1 MTLSKCRVLVIGGAG
16 FVGSHLVDQ
25 LLQEPVREIV
35 VLDNFVRGV
44 PGNLRQAVQDR
55 RVRTIEGSITDVEL
69 LCELMKDTD
78 YVFHLAA
85 LWLYECVHQPRA
97 ALEVNVVGTYNV
109 IEAAQKAGVK
119 KIVYSSSASV
129 YGDALFTPMTE
140 DHLFNNRT
148 MYGATKIAG
157 EQFLRAF
164 YEQHRLDYIGLRYMN
179 IYGPRMDYK
188 GTYVS
193 VIMKV
198 LDRIDQGLPPIIFG
212 DGSQAYDFIH
222 VHDVARA
229 NILALKSNVTDE
241 FFNVGMGVKTT
252 INQLVHTLLEIT
264 GSNLRPEY
272 RPQQQMFVS
281 QRVGSTEKA
290 ERMLGF
296 GAKIPLDE
304 GLRSVVKWR
313 SQAMQQALGEMV
325 LKHEDMRTI

>member
-1 MTLSKCRVLVIGGAG
+1 M
-16 FVGSHLVDQ
+16 D
-25 LLQEPVREIV
+25 
-35 VLDNFVRGV
+35 
-44 PGNLRQAVQDR
+44 
-55 RVRTIEGSITDVEL
+55 
-69 LCELMKDTD
+69 DTD

-109 IEAAQKAGVK
+109 VEAAQRAGVK
-119 KIVYSSSASV
+119 KVIYSSSASV

-140 DHLFNNRT
+140 EHPFNNRT

-164 YEQHRLDYIGLRYMN
+164 YEQHGLDYIGLRYMN

-188 GTYVS
+188 GAYVS

-222 VHDVARA
+222 VDDVARA
-229 NILALKSNVTDE
+229 NILALESSAKDD
-241 FFNVGMGVKTT
+241 FFNVGMGIKTT
-252 INQLVHTLLEIT
+252 INELVHLLLAVS

-272 RPQQQMFVS
+272 RPQEQMFVS
-281 QRVGSTEKA
+281 HRVGSTEKA
-290 ERMLGF
+290 ERLLGF
-296 GAKIPLDE
+296 QARIPLNE
-304 GLRSVVKWR
+304 GLRSVVEWR
-313 SQAMQQALGEMV
+313 RHDQQVIPKKVYQSG
-325 LKHEDMRTI
+325 R